1 MTGELIS
8 IFEEAKHDA
17 LLYLIQKQWDMHLI
31 KAWREH
37 PFLRMS
43 VCAGDFEISHKDVNP
58 EHLKRF
64 PVREKTHF
72 ALSVSR
78 FFAALLPKTN
88 SALWDGKPDTDVM
101 AIMSKEHLLHSFAD
115 RRKCDA
121 ERYERNKARKALA
134 ATDAERRAQEDHNG
148 KCARRNWSAVK

>member
-1 MTGELIS
+1 MTEKTMS
-8 IFEEAKHDA
+8 IFEEAKQEA
-17 LLYLIQKQWDMHLI
+17 LLYLLQKKWDMHLI
-31 KAWREH
+31 KAWRDS

-43 VCAGDFEISHKDVNP
+43 VCAGDFERSHKDVNL

-88 SALWDGKPDTDVM
+88 NALWDGKTDAEVM
-101 AIMSKEHLLHSFAD
+101 SVMGKELLLNRFAD
-115 RRKCDA
+115 QRKCNA
-121 ERYERNKARKALA
+121 ERYQRNKARKALA